1 MSASSLVD
9 RTRAVLDQAIATYR
23 GTADAARL
31 AAIRDRLAAPL
42 RVAVA
47 GRVKAGKSTLL
58 NALIGERL
66 APTDA
71 GECTR
76 IVTWYRDGHAYQV
89 HAALRTGPARP
100 LRFTRD
106 DGAIDVDLDGLSAA
120 DIDRLTVTWP
130 SRALRAVTLI
140 DTPGIGSLSEQ
151 TARHTWELLAPD
163 DEETP
168 ADAVVYLLRHLHPG
182 DVEFLRAFHDTEVS
196 RPSPVNA
203 IGVLSRADEIG
214 AGRPDSM
221 ASARRIAT
229 RLGGDT
235 NVRRLVQSVVP
246 VAGLLAE
253 TAVTLTET
261 EVSQLRKIAAQPV
274 KQAEELLLSA
284 DRFASAMPELGLTS
298 LEREA
303 LLARFG
309 LYGVRLTS
317 TLLRREVATTA
328 TALAR
333 ELTDRSGLT
342 ELKEIIGSLFYDR
355 ADVLKSR
362 SALLALAEIV
372 RDRPRPGSEAVA
384 AAVEEIMASAHPFN
398 ELRVLSSLRAG
409 WITGKPD
416 AVADLERLIGGS
428 GSTISDRLH
437 LPSDAQADE
446 QTTTAR
452 EALARWQRRA
462 ENPLTSYEMT
472 VAARVAVRSCEGM
485 LARLERGR

>member
-1 MSASSLVD
+1 MNLTD
-9 RTRAVLDQAIATYR
+9 RTREVLGQAITVYR

-31 AAIRDRLAAPL
+31 TAVRDRLDAPL

-58 NALIGERL
+58 NALVGERL

-76 IVTWYRDGHAYQV
+76 IVTWYRDGHTYQV
-89 HAALRTGPARP
+89 QATIRNGQPRT

-106 DGAIDVDLDGLSAA
+106 DGPVTVDLDGLDAA
-120 DIDRLTVTWP
+120 AIDQLTVTWP
-130 SRALRAVTLI
+130 AQALRTLTLI
-140 DTPGIGSLSEQ
+140 DTPGIGSLSDQ
-151 TARHTWELLAPD
+151 NSRHTWDLLVPD

-182 DVEFLRAFHDTEVS
+182 DIEFLRAFHDTEVS

-229 RLGGDT
+229 RLGNDA

-253 TAVTLTET
+253 TAVTLTEI
-261 EVSQLRKIAAQPV
+261 EVAQLRKVAALGV
-274 KQAEELLLSA
+274 KPAEELLLSA
-284 DRFASAMPELGLTS
+284 DRFASAMPELGLTD
-298 LEREA
+298 LERAA

-309 LYGVRLTS
+309 LFGVRLTS

-328 TALAR
+328 SALSK
-333 ELTDRSGLT
+333 ELADRSGLT
-342 ELKEIIGSLFYDR
+342 QLRDIIGSLFLERRDI
-355 ADVLKSR
+355 LKSR
-362 SALLALAEIV
+362 SALLALADIT
-372 RDRPRPGSEAVA
+372 RARPRPGGDAIET
-384 AAVEEIMASAHPFN
+384 AVEEIMASAHPFN

-416 AVADLERLIGGS
+416 VVADLERLIGGS
-428 GSTISDRLH
+428 GNATSERLQ
-437 LPSDAQADE
+437 LPPDAAPAE
-446 QTTTAR
+446 QSATAR
-452 EALARWQRRA
+452 QALARWQRRA

-472 VAARVAVRSCEGM
+472 VAARIAIRSCEGM
-485 LARLERGR
+485 LARLDQRR